1 MKNSTLSE
9 HKIIKG
15 VFKTKISELLG
26 SKIDFQNWAYERM
39 PEYSW
44 LGLIMSRYGRDEGF
58 KRTYQ
63 IVSELSKADYKVK
76 SLRLSD
82 FLALSSEVQKSI
94 FEIIS
99 KHICPD
105 ALSPLTTIIDSLLS
119 NDFCIA
125 FLPGNVNLEVRID
138 RMSDLIRI
146 MGDGSSEFATDIR
159 FIVIYYHALTN
170 KIKFTDIM
178 SEKMFDYPNLKP
190 NNPIMVLY
198 GSMIR
203 SLELT
208 VLNGENKENSFDYL
222 ELFWER
228 MFRMTNCELMQL
240 RFEENVIDYSVQLAA
255 IKSELNSYK
264 IIIDQSYP
272 FDEKKIVS
280 LGIALFSYKRVCEIV
295 ECHLETTI
303 AGRSVLRGII
313 DSLFML
319 KYLVLKEG
327 EVPDIWRKYQL
338 HGIGK
343 YKLISEKYIEIQ
355 GDKPKT
361 HVPYEYLDILVNEF
375 RDKEFVDMETGFF
388 DNLGPRK
395 LAELVDEKDLYNFF
409 YDYDSSYEHAL
420 WGAIR
425 ESSFL
430 KCTNPSHLFHYVPD
444 IDNQQKLQSVLP
456 DAFLVMDKIIIALRS
471 VFETREAVQK

>member
-44 LGLIMSRYGRDEGF
+44 LGLIMRRYGRDEGF
-58 KRTYQ
+58 RRTYQ
-63 IVSELSKADYKVK
+63 IVSELSKANYKVK
-76 SLRLSD
+76 TLRLSD
-82 FLALSSEVQKSI
+82 FLALSSEVQKLI

-99 KHICPD
+99 KHINPEV
-105 ALSPLTTIIDSLLS
+105 LSPLTTIIDSLLS
-119 NDFCIA
+119 NDFCVA
-125 FLPGNVNLEVRID
+125 FLAGNVNLEKRID
-138 RMSDLIRI
+138 RMSDLIKI

-159 FIVIYYHALTN
+159 FIVVYYHGLTN
-170 KIKFTDIM
+170 RINFMDSM
-178 SEKMFDYPNLKP
+178 SEKIIEYPKLEH
-190 NNPIMVLY
+190 NNPIMGLY

-208 VLNGENKENSFDYL
+208 ILTGIQKEESFEYL
-222 ELFWER
+222 GIFWER
-228 MFRMTNCELMQL
+228 MFRMTNCELMHL
-240 RFEENVIDYSVQLAA
+240 RFDEKEIDYSVQLAE
-255 IKSELNSYK
+255 IKSELISYK
-264 IIIDQSYP
+264 TIIDQSYP
-272 FDEKKIVS
+272 FDVKKIVS
-280 LGIALFSYKRVCEIV
+280 LGIALFSYKRVYEIV
-295 ECHLETTI
+295 EFHLESTI

-319 KYLVLKEG
+319 KYLILKEG
-327 EVPDIWRKYQL
+327 EVPDIWKKYQL

-388 DNLGPRK
+388 DSLGPRK
-395 LAELVDEKDLYNFF
+395 LSELVDEKDLYNFY

-430 KCTNPSHLFHYVPD
+430 KCTNPAHLYHYVPD
-444 IDNQQKLQSVLP
+444 LDNQQKLQSVLP
-456 DAFLVMDKIIIALRS
+456 DAFLVMDKVIIALRS
-471 VFETREAVQK
+471 VFETKEEIQK